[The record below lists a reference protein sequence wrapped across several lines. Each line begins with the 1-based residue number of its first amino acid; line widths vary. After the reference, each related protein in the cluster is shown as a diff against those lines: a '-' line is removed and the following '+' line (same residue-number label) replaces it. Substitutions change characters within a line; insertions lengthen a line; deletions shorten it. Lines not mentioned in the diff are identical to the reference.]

1 VYGRALANGA
11 GERYDFRPMFAEIR
25 PVVERADLAVCHAET
40 PMAEG
45 PPSGYPRFNTPR
57 ALAGAIERTG
67 WDACTTASNHAL
79 DQGEAGIAQTHRA
92 LERAGLR
99 HTGTA
104 TSRADGDKPLIIDVQ
119 GVKVALLAYTESTNG
134 LRVPDPWAVNLMDA
148 DAILEDARAARR
160 AGAQAVLV
168 NLHAGT
174 EYAHEPSQAQRR
186 VVRRLT
192 RSRAVTAVIGQHV
205 HVVQPIERVNGK
217 VVVYGEG
224 NLISNQTPACCA
236 PGAQDGLIALLVLT
250 VRGGGHVRVERVR
263 YVPVHV
269 RHPDFA
275 VLPVGE
281 ALEDGEGDPAALR
294 ASYERTVE
302 VVGRGEGI
310 SPLPA
315 GLP

>member
-1 VYGRALANGA
+1 MRSFPAW
-11 GERYDFRPMFAEIR
+11 ERPN
-25 PVVERADLAVCHAET
+25 V
-40 PMAEG
+40 
-45 PPSGYPRFNTPR
+45 
-57 ALAGAIERTG
+57 
-67 WDACTTASNHAL
+67 
-79 DQGEAGIAQTHRA
+79 HREHQR
-92 LERAGLR
+92 L
-99 HTGTA
+99 
-104 TSRADGDKPLIIDVQ
+104 P
-119 GVKVALLAYTESTNG
+119 
-134 LRVPDPWAVNLMDA
+134 VPDPWAVNLMDA
-148 DAILEDARAARR
+148 DAILKDARAARR
-160 AGAQAVLV
+160 AGARAVLV

-174 EYAHEPSQAQRR
+174 EYAHEPSEAQRR

-192 RSRAVTAVIGQHV
+192 RSRAVTAVIGQHL

-217 VVVYGEG
+217 VLVYGEG

-250 VRGGGHVRVERVR
+250 VRGGGDVRVERVR

-294 ASYERTVE
+294 ASYARTVE

-315 GLP
+315 ELP